1 MNTYESE
8 RPRRRSIR
16 LPGYDY
22 SKAGAY
28 FLTICAHEKQ
38 QLFGKVEDG
47 NTVLNDAGR
56 IVNSEWLKTGKI
68 RIGIELDDWVVM
80 PNHFHGILVFTECGE
95 TGTARRAP
103 TDRLFGKPVPG
114 SLPTVVRSFKSAVTK
129 RINQIR
135 QKPGMPVWQRNYW
148 DRVIRDASEL
158 DRLREYIQVNP
169 AQWETDQLYPP

>member
-1 MNTYESE
+1 MNSFESE
-8 RPRRRSIR
+8 RPQRRSIR

-28 FLTICAHEKQ
+28 YLTICAHERQ

-47 NTVLNDAGR
+47 TMVMNDAGR
-56 IVNSEWLKTGKI
+56 IVAEEWLKTGQI

-80 PNHFHGILVFTECGE
+80 PNHFHGILVFTDCAE

-103 TDRLFGKPVPG
+103 TVERFGKPSPG

-129 RINQIR
+129 RINQMR
-135 QKPGMPVWQRNYW
+135 QAPGMPVWQRNFW
-148 DRVIRDASEL
+148 ERVVRNVPEL
-158 DRLREYIQVNP
+158 DRLREYIQNNP
-169 AQWETDQLYPP
+169 AQWETDELFP